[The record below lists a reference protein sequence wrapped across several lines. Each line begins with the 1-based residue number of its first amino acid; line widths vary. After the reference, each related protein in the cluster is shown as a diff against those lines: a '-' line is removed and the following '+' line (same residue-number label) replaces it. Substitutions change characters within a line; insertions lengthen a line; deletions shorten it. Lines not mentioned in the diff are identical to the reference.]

1 MKTNIKSEIHEVE
14 FLHTKFS
21 YDLMLTAYGVD
32 YVNNLRKLVTHS
44 KNENTYFFVYL
55 DESNLVAVVTV
66 SYGSKSSLVT
76 ESTIIDLVFLPID
89 LCKNIF
95 IYASPSLVQSG
106 SILEGKIINY
116 IMYLNDM
123 LSNI

>member
-66 SYGSKSSLVT
+66 SYDSKSLVT

-95 IYASPSLVQSG
+95 IYTSPSLVQSG

-123 LSNI
+123 SSNI